1 MNGQPFDY
9 TDKVV
14 LITGASTGIGHATA
28 LAFARQGARISIG
41 DVDPRAAETV
51 AEIRR
56 LGGEAIHVPTDVR
69 QSASVEQLVRT
80 TVSTFGGL
88 HCAFNNAGVLPTT
101 RPLADV
107 EEAEFDRVLAVDL
120 KGVFLCM
127 QHEIRHMVQAGGGAI
142 VNTASIAG
150 VIADPNMAA
159 YVAAK
164 HGVVGLSKAAAIDYA
179 RHGIRVN
186 ALAPGLVATPMTR
199 EWMKDEGFAQQ
210 ILATQPMGRP
220 AEPEEIS
227 GMVLYLCSPAASFT
241 TGQVFIVDG
250 GQTTR

>member
-1 MNGQPFDY
+1 MFEPD
-9 TDKVV
+9 V
-14 LITGASTGIGHATA
+14 ASLLQVADFVPA
-28 LAFARQGARISIG
+28 DFAG
-41 DVDPRAAETV
+41 
-51 AEIRR
+51 
-56 LGGEAIHVPTDVR
+56 
-69 QSASVEQLVRT
+69 
-80 TVSTFGGL
+80 
-88 HCAFNNAGVLPTT
+88 
-101 RPLADV
+101 
-107 EEAEFDRVLAVDL
+107 
-120 KGVFLCM
+120 
-127 QHEIRHMVQAGGGAI
+127 
-142 VNTASIAG
+142 
-150 VIADPNMAA
+150 
-159 YVAAK
+159 
-164 HGVVGLSKAAAIDYA
+164 AAIDYA

>member
-1 MNGQPFDY
+1 MSGTLLDY
-9 TDKVV
+9 TGKVV
-14 LITGASTGIGHATA
+14 LITGAATGIGRATA
-28 LAFARQGARISIG
+28 LAFARQGARVSIG
-41 DVDPRAAETV
+41 DVDPRGAETV
-51 AEIRR
+51 EEIKR
-56 LGGEAIHVPTDVR
+56 LGGEAIFVPTDVR
-69 QSASVEQLVRT
+69 RSASVEALVRA

-88 HCAFNNAGVLPTT
+88 HCAFNNAGVLPST
-101 RPLADV
+101 RPLAEVD
-107 EEAEFDRVLAVDL
+107 EAEFDRVLSVDL

-127 QHEIRHMVQAGGGAI
+127 QHEIRHMLEAGGGAI

-164 HGVVGLSKAAAIDYA
+164 HGVIGLSKAAAIDYA

-210 ILATQPMGRP
+210 ILATQPLGRP
-220 AEPEEIS
+220 AEPEEMT
-227 GMVLYLCSPAASFT
+227 GMVLLLCSPAASFT
-241 TGQVFIVDG
+241 TGQVFVVDG